1 MEGLK
6 PCPFCGGKAKHTPE
20 LRHHIG
26 RDSNFMHVIMCGWC
40 NARSGWYDTYEEA
53 AAAWN
58 DRTERMYPRQNGKS
72 TRAVDEALE
81 EMGYVRERPCRMEQR
96 AWPGDSATLYICS
109 ECGGWTYT
117 EDAPRYC
124 AFCGAK
130 VVDE

>member
-1 MEGLK
+1 MGADVERCPVCGTMGTYEHHADGWVTCSVCGIEANREAAQAMEGR
-6 PCPFCGGKAKHTPE
+6 AK
-20 LRHHIG
+20 
-26 RDSNFMHVIMCGWC
+26 
-40 NARSGWYDTYEEA
+40 
-53 AAAWN
+53 
-58 DRTERMYPRQNGKS
+58 RMYPRQNGKS

-81 EMGYVRERPCRMEQR
+81 EMGYVRKRTCRMERR
-96 AWPGDSATLYICS
+96 AWPGDSATLHVCS